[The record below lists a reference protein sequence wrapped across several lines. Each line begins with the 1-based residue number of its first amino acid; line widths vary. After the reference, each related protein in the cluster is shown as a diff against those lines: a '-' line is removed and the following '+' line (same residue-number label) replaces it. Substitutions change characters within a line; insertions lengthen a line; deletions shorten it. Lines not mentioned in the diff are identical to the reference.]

1 MEFAAFFAAMFAGH
15 TVGDHWVQ
23 SSHQAVCKGGAG
35 WPARRACAA
44 HVASLQATKLV
55 LVGVAWLALDL
66 DLNAWGVALALVVD
80 GASHYWADRRTTL
93 QKLAK
98 AVGKE
103 GFYDQ
108 GTDLVNAK
116 GETAPHVGTGR
127 YQLDQS
133 WHILWLVLATD
144 LAVFLSI

>member
-1 MEFAAFFAAMFAGH
+1 MFAAMFAGH

-23 SSHQAVCKGGAG
+23 SGHQAVCKGGSG
-35 WPARRACAA
+35 WPARRACAG
-44 HVASLQATKLV
+44 HVVSLQLTKLAL
-55 LVGVAWLALDL
+55 LVPAWFALSL
-66 DLNAWGVALALVVD
+66 DLNVWAVALAFVVD
-80 GASHYWADRRTTL
+80 GVSHFWADRRTTL
-93 QKLAK
+93 QRLAK
-98 AVGKE
+98 AVGKSA
-103 GFYDQ
+103 FYDQ

-144 LAVFLSI
+144 LAVWLSM